1 LVIEFSLLALFA
13 AFLHAGWNALVK
25 NASDRLL
32 TLSAVAL
39 MQFAAGALMLPFVA
53 PPEPASWLF
62 IGLSALFH
70 YFYYPFLYHAY
81 RFGDL
86 SQVYPLARGLAPILV
101 AAGAALIADEILPLL
116 SLLGVVLASLG
127 IASITLLHEASLKR
141 NPAALAFAAGTGL
154 IIAAYTVVDGLG
166 VRLAGNPLG
175 YIAWLFIL
183 EFPVVL
189 FALYRRRGRLMIF
202 WRSQWLQF
210 IGTGLCSVVAYG
222 IVIYAVAYAPMAA
235 ISALRETGVIMAALI
250 GAFVLGERPWKPRV
264 TSAVLVAAGVVLIT
278 QFS

>member
-1 LVIEFSLLALFA
+1 LAIGFGLLALFA

-25 NASDRLL
+25 TASDRLL

-39 MQFAAGALMLPFVA
+39 MQFVAGAFMIPFVS
-53 PPEPASWLF
+53 PPAPASWLL

-70 YFYYPFLYHAY
+70 YFYYPFLYYAY

-86 SQVYPLARGLAPILV
+86 SQVYPLARGLAPVLV
-101 AAGAALIADEILPLL
+101 AAGAAIFAREILPPL
-116 SLLGVVLASLG
+116 SLLGIILASLG
-127 IASITLLHEASLKR
+127 IASIAFFHETSLKR
-141 NPAALAFAAGTGL
+141 NPAGLVFAAGTGM
-154 IIAAYTVVDGLG
+154 IIAAYTVADGLG
-166 VRLAGNPLG
+166 VRLSGSPLG

-189 FALYRRRGRLMIF
+189 FAVYRRRNQLMIF
-202 WRSQWLQF
+202 WRREWMSF
-210 IGTGLCSVVAYG
+210 IGTGLCAVVAYG

-250 GAFVLGERPWKPRV
+250 GAFVLGERSWKQRV
-264 TSAVLVAAGVVLIT
+264 MAAVLVAAGIAVIT
-278 QFS
+278 EFS